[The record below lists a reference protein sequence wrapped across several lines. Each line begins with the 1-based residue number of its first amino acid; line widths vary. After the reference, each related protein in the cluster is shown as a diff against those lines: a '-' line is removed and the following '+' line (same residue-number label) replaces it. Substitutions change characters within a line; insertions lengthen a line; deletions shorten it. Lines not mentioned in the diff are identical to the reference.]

1 MTYFLAGLAVYKAVQ
16 MLDALSPRE
25 AMPWVKVLVGIIFG
39 YAAAFITKM
48 DDIAIAGLA
57 VASIASG
64 CHSVLRLATLLGD
77 MALGRIAKQ

>member
-25 AMPWVKVLVGIIFG
+25 AMPWVKVLVGILFG
-39 YAAAFITKM
+39 YGAAFLLKM
-48 DDIAIAGLA
+48 DDPAIAGLA

-77 MALGRIAKQ
+77 MALNRLSK